1 MIRESVKPFRED
13 NSMASQIFWLIPH
26 RVVYWKLSGEVS
38 GSEIYDSS
46 ELIAQLVDKLA
57 KQKMHI
63 VIDAI
68 NIRKLEHNNSPEARM
83 AFEALARSQGIGQVV
98 TVIHNYQ
105 IQINLNVLSR
115 AFGLKWHNVS
125 SIDDAIRILKT
136 SDSSLQSVP
145 KTPEK
150 SPVPRPAPVEEK
162 QVIDPLNF

>member
-13 NSMASQIFWLIPH
+13 NSMTSQIFWLIPH

-38 GSEIYDSS
+38 GIEIYDSS
-46 ELIAQLVDKLA
+46 DLIAQHVDKLA
-57 KQKMHI
+57 KQKLHI
-63 VIDAI
+63 VIDAVS
-68 NIRKLEHNNSPEARM
+68 IRKLEHKSAEARIG
-83 AFEALARSQGIGQVV
+83 FETLARNQGIGQVV
-98 TVIHNYQ
+98 TLIHNYQ

-115 AFGLKWHNVS
+115 AFGLNWHNVS

-150 SPVPRPAPVEEK
+150 SPVPRPAPVEQK
-162 QVIDPLNF
+162 QMTDPLNL